1 MTNKMIA
8 PNLFDLSM
16 SHLGNHHRASGI
28 SASRYGG
35 IIVSNGNRIPAR
47 VGLTVHSDSQ
57 KIEVRALH
65 VDHLAEDEQVHIE
78 VGENDRVMVSGRS
91 VSLFDSCKLDLWRYK
106 KEGTE
111 EYGPWEPSLSGVGS
125 QLGNVCD
132 LSEVASRLATLTA
145 LHDLTV
151 AVVDHHATGLSL
163 VSGLISLSCEVASSK
178 QRRDYDA
185 EIRRKAMGAI
195 MDLAK
200 AEISIKMAEAGLSMT
215 EITNGL
221 GLTPREQSA
230 LWGQIV
236 DCSSPQMPF
245 SGDSVFQHLTGHD
258 TFEANQKKLEKKIL
272 SEKGQYHGFEISQV
286 REAGCGLGDRLTE
299 RLEQMRV
306 DMAHGDALYE
316 DHQRDIYE
324 EAEVD
329 HHDNADVDAD
339 VDAELVA

>member
-1 MTNKMIA
+1 MTNKMMT
-8 PNLFDLSM
+8 PRSLFDLSM

-65 VDHLAEDEQVHIE
+65 VGHLAEDEQVHIE
-78 VGENDRVMVSGRS
+78 VDENDRVMISGRS
-91 VSLFDSCKLDLWRYK
+91 ISLFDSCKLDLWRYK

-145 LHDLTV
+145 LHDFTV
-151 AVVDHHATGLSL
+151 AVVDHHATGLGL
-163 VSGLISLSCEVASSK
+163 VAGLISLSCEVASSK

-185 EIRRKAMGAI
+185 EIRRKAMSAI
-195 MDLAK
+195 MDLAR

-215 EITNGL
+215 EITNDL

-245 SGDSVFQHLTGHD
+245 LGDSFFQHLTGHD
-258 TFEANQKKLEKKIL
+258 TFEANQKKLEKKIDAA
-272 SEKGQYHGFEISQV
+272 GQRLHDV
-286 REAGCGLGDRLTE
+286 RNAGCLLGDRLTE

-306 DMAHGDALYE
+306 GMAHGDALYE
-316 DHQRDIYE
+316 DHQRDIYA
-324 EAEVD
+324 EAAVD
-329 HHDNADVDAD
+329 HHDNADAD
-339 VDAELVA
+339 VDVELVA

>member
-1 MTNKMIA
+1 MTNKMIT

-16 SHLGNHHRASGI
+16 SHLGNHHTDYHSVT
-28 SASRYGG
+28 RYGG
-35 IIVSNGNRIPAR
+35 IIASNGNRIPAQ
-47 VGLTVHSDSQ
+47 LTMTVNSESQ
-57 KIEVRALH
+57 KIEVKALH

-78 VGENDRVMVSGRS
+78 VDENNRVMVSGRS
-91 VSLFDSCKLDLWRYK
+91 VSLFECCKLDLWRHK

-111 EYGPWEPSLSGVGS
+111 DYGPWEPSLSGVGS
-125 QLGNVCD
+125 QFGNVYD
-132 LSEVASRLATLTA
+132 LPEMASRLATLTA

-151 AVVDHHATGLSL
+151 TVVDHHATGLSL

-185 EIRRKAMGAI
+185 EIRRKSMSAI

-215 EITNGL
+215 DITDGL

-245 SGDSVFQHLTGHD
+245 SGDSFFQHLTGHD
-258 TFEANQKKLEKKIL
+258 TFEANQKKLEKKI
-272 SEKGQYHGFEISQV
+272 HGCAIGAEISQV
-286 REAGCGLGDRLTE
+286 RETGCGLGDRLTE

-306 DMAHGDALYE
+306 DVAHRDALAE
-316 DHQRDIYE
+316 NSER
-324 EAEVD
+324 EAAAKE
-329 HHDNADVDAD
+329 AA
-339 VDAELVA
+339 